1 MKVAVNSNTSMT
13 WLLLIYNGKNL
24 FFKKFTKSL
33 QVKVKAILGSA
44 ELWPFV
50 SLATVLKR
58 NLGLFVFSS
67 VSDE

>member
-1 MKVAVNSNTSMT
+1 MVK
-13 WLLLIYNGKNL
+13 IL